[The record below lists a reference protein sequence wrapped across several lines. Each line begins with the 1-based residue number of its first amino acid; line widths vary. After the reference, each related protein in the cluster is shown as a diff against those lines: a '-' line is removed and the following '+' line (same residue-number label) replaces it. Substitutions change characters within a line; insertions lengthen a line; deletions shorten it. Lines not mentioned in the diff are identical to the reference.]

1 MTHAARG
8 GKSVVDEGEVV
19 KTLRS
24 RNSAGNRGEG
34 VGDVVDRGARP
45 FGVVVRAE
53 GA

>member
-8 GKSVVDEGEVV
+8 GKGVVDEGEVV

-34 VGDVVDRGARP
+34 VGDVVDRG
-45 FGVVVRAE
+45 GGE
-53 GA
+53 GSSGKGAG